1 MPKIAPD
8 ERLISEEVLTG
19 NRKAFESS
27 TMARVLAS
35 QNLQEIEHIPG
46 SITGRTRLFGLQ
58 SRYWNDSADR
68 NLTIM
73 GKELLQKKSPSAWQT
88 WRQTGTRYKKYL
100 QWEEDNGLT
109 GRVFWQKKEQKAWA
123 QSRAAWDSTG
133 ASETINRYLT
143 HKDIPDVGQLREN
156 ILNVLDRW
164 DKTYNDVVVGPFS
177 DKKWTSQMNWNRN
190 SGWPYHMPISE
201 ERFTSVDLPNWYG
214 WYARWVNC
222 SDDEVETLIDGKV
235 PNFSNINRNIYMMI
249 GRPEDRIIWAIE
261 LLFKAPGAFFNYYT
275 TRAVRDDRV
284 AWNSTMQ
291 MHEEM
296 SEALNFA
303 DAIIAADDIKKYDS
317 NFERP
322 LMDLVYQTVK
332 ESNHLRQHPELRAV
346 LLGLLYL
353 FTKDAW
359 LHMSPDHRVKIQKG
373 LPSGHPLT
381 QWIGSLVHLALYD
394 RWSDKFSLDYAYQQV
409 LSDDGIQVL
418 RGMTLKEVD
427 DLVYGPMAEDAEL
440 FGFTFHPEKTIVAE
454 PGEPR
459 VVGYRTDL
467 ERPVEMYNST
477 FFLKQF
483 ANADLG
489 GAHGNE
495 FGAVASL
502 IDMER
507 GLKEDYGAEI
517 RPYILGRDIS
527 LGDNEAS
534 QGEAQILDLV
544 RCADIISSVGP
555 GAPMYDTLIDHVQQA
570 WPGFSTRGR
579 KILTEKLDRSLFETT
594 TRYAGRTLD
603 SGIVRM
609 QVINDLLAE
618 EREPLWVNLAWN

>member
-1 MPKIAPD
+1 MPKTAED
-8 ERLISEEVLTG
+8 NRLISEDVLVG

-27 TMARVLAS
+27 TMARVIAS
-35 QNLQEIEHIPG
+35 KDLQEIEPIPG
-46 SITGRTRLFGLQ
+46 SITNRTRLFGLQ
-58 SRYWNDSADR
+58 SRYWNNSADR
-68 NLTIM
+68 NLTIL
-73 GKELLQKKSPSAWQT
+73 GKELLEKKSNPAWEQ
-88 WRQTGTRYKKYL
+88 WRLTGRAYNKYL
-100 QWEEDNGLT
+100 EWETDNDLT
-109 GRVFWQKKEQKAWA
+109 GRVFWQKKEQAGWA
-123 QSRAAWDSTG
+123 KSRAAWDAEG
-133 ASETINRYLT
+133 AAATINRYLT
-143 HKDIPDVGQLREN
+143 HKDIPNVGKLREN
-156 ILNVLDRW
+156 LLNVLDRW
-164 DKTYNDVVVGPFS
+164 DSTYNEVVVGPFS
-177 DKKWTSQMNWNRN
+177 DRKWTSQMNWNRN

-214 WYARWVNC
+214 WYSRWVKAN
-222 SDDEVETLIDGKV
+222 DDEVESIIDGSV
-235 PNFSNINRNIYMMI
+235 PNFGNINKNIYMMI
-249 GRPEDRIIWAIE
+249 GRPDDRIIWAIE
-261 LLFKAPGAFFNYYT
+261 LLFKAPGAFFNFYT
-275 TRAVRDDRV
+275 TRAVRHDRV
-284 AWNSTMQ
+284 AWNPTMQ

-303 DAIIAADDIKKYDS
+303 DAIIAADDIVKYDS

-322 LMDLVYQTVK
+322 MMDLVYETVK
-332 ESNHLRQHPELRAV
+332 QSNHLKRHPELRAV

-359 LHMSPDHRVKIQKG
+359 LHMSPDHRVLIQKG

-394 RWSDKFSLDYAYQQV
+394 RWEEKYSLEAAYQQV

-418 RGMTLKEVD
+418 KGMTLDEVD
-427 DLVYGPMAEDAEL
+427 KLVYGDMAEDAKT
-440 FGFTFHPEKTIVAE
+440 FGFEFHPEKTIVAE

-489 GAHGNE
+489 AAHGNE

-507 GLKEDYGAEI
+507 SLKEDYGAEI
-517 RPYILGRDIS
+517 RPYILGRDIG
-527 LGDNEAS
+527 LGDSESSA
-534 QGEAQILDLV
+534 GEGQILDLV

-555 GAPMYDTLIDHVQQA
+555 GAPMYDTLINHVQQA
-570 WPGFSTRGR
+570 WPSFSTRGR

-603 SGIVRM
+603 SGIIRM

-618 EREPLWVNLAWN
+618 EREPLWVNLAWD